1 MRTMD
6 PDSNYTNLDN
16 YANNDAIKVPPSIP
30 VALDRL
36 SDHVTR
42 CHVNGD
48 VIFKKQ
54 YQVRHTIRY
63 RVW

>member
-6 PDSNYTNLDN
+6 PDSNSTNLDD
-16 YANNDAIKVPPSIP
+16 YINNDAIKIPPSIP
-30 VALDRL
+30 VTLDHL

-48 VIFKKQ
+48 AIFKKQ
-54 YQVRHTIRY
+54 YQV
-63 RVW
+63 